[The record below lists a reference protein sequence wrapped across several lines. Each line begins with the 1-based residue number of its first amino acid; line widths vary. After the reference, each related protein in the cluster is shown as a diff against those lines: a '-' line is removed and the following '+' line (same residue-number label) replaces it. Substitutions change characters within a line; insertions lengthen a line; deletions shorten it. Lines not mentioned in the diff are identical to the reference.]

1 MEEEQVLR
9 DVARPTEQKI
19 HPIKEVTFG
28 AISGMVGKLIEF
40 PLDTIKVR
48 LQSNHGQSPITTIQ
62 MIRQTYHNEG
72 FVHGFYK
79 GLKAPLL
86 GACLE
91 TAILFSSY
99 NYASTF
105 IANRIDKSNGT
116 NSRKIVSVD
125 DIPFWSK
132 CVSGGFA
139 GLMASFILT
148 PVELVKCQLQ
158 VVNMH
163 NSTPL
168 TILSQLLPQV
178 QKSSSSS
185 TTSTTTTATTTT
197 STSTSTTHSYSSI
210 VKRTIK
216 DNGITGLWK
225 GLEST
230 IIREV
235 VGTAIWFGTFEYLN
249 NHFKST
255 ADPWIENQDLQLLF
269 SGAVAGVT
277 FNLSVFPV
285 DTIKSNI
292 QTHDILNKA
301 EHKQSNTNFW
311 KEARKLVLRKGGII
325 NLYNGLGITLV
336 RCVPANAL
344 IFYTYELLKRNF

>member
-105 IANRIDKSNGT
+105 IANRIDKYNGN
-116 NSRKIVSVD
+116 NSTKIVSVD

-168 TILSQLLPQV
+168 TNLSQLLPQV
-178 QKSSSSS
+178 QKSS
-185 TTSTTTTATTTT
+185 

-249 NHFKST
+249 DHFKST